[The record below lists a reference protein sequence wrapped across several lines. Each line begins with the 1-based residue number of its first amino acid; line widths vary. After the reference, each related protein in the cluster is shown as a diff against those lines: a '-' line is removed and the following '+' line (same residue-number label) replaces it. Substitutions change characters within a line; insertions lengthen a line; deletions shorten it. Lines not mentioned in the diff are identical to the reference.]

1 MTFPQDTDPDAEQ
14 KKEEGWRD
22 FKAILNNAVS
32 DNVAGD
38 AFKLLGALL
47 LSLHGLAGMVSGIKG
62 LARSY
67 FLRYIRE
74 RELDVEMQRL
84 GGLVSCGNVVVQNWD
99 KRM

>member
-1 MTFPQDTDPDAEQ
+1 M
-14 KKEEGWRD
+14 
-22 FKAILNNAVS
+22 NNAVS

-84 GGLVSCGNVVVQNWD
+84 GGLVSCGNVVVQN
-99 KRM
+99 